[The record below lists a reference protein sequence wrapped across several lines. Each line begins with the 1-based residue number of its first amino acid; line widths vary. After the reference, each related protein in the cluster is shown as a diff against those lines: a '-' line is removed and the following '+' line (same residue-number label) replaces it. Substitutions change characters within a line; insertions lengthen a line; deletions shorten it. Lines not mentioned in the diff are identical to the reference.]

1 MSLKDLTKGQKQYIA
16 LGGMG
21 AVVLAVIIV
30 FGIKVSLSS
39 IAMAKLK
46 QDDLMGKIESADLA
60 LSKQNRI
67 RQEFAESMGALKAYL
82 RDVPPAQNYYSWATE
97 AIYAKARL
105 ANLEVDAIDEQART
119 GGIAPEG
126 EDGKVLKLESY
137 SLRITAHGGYDT
149 LKHFLELIEKDHP
162 LARVITVDIST
173 GTGPEIHD
181 MQLVIQWPFNVGAVS
196 DAWAD
201 IVVKQQMVETPE
213 PMEAGQQ
220 AASFKKMPVPP
231 PPRPGSMTVKPEPS
245 KE

>member
-1 MSLKDLTKGQKQYIA
+1 MSLKDLTKRQMQYIA

-30 FGIKVSLSS
+30 FGIRVSLSS
-39 IAMAKLK
+39 TAMAKLEL
-46 QDDLMGKIESADLA
+46 DDLMGKIESADLA
-60 LSKQNRI
+60 LSKQDQI
-67 RQEFAESMGALKAYL
+67 RREFAESMGVLKAYL
-82 RDVPPAQNYYSWATE
+82 RDAPPSQNYYSWATE

-119 GGIAPEG
+119 GIAPEG
-126 EDGKVLKLESY
+126 EDGKTLKLESY
-137 SLRITAHGGYDT
+137 SLRVTAHGGYDA
-149 LKHFLELIEKDHP
+149 LKYFLELIEKDHP

-181 MQLVIQWPFNVGAVS
+181 MQLVIQWPFNLGAVS
-196 DAWAD
+196 DAWVD
-201 IVVKQQMVETPE
+201 IVVKQQIIENPE

>member
-1 MSLKDLTKGQKQYIA
+1 MNLKDLTKSQKQYIA
-16 LGGMG
+16 LGGAG
-21 AVVLAVIIV
+21 TVVLAVIIV

-39 IAMAKLK
+39 ITKGKLEL
-46 QDDLMGKIESADLA
+46 DDLMGKIESADLA

-82 RDVPPAQNYYSWATE
+82 RDAPPSQNYYSWATE

-119 GGIAPEG
+119 GIAPEG

-149 LKHFLELIEKDHP
+149 LKYFLELIEKDHP

-181 MQLVIQWPFNVGAVS
+181 MQLVIQWPFNLGAVS

-201 IVVKQQMVETPE
+201 IVVKQQSIENPE
-213 PMEAGQQ
+213 PMEAGPQ
-220 AASFKKMPVPP
+220 AASLKKMPVPP
-231 PPRPGSMTVKPEPS
+231 PPRPGSMTVKPDPS